1 MFNKFQSFFYHYLIL
16 ASIISISSALY
27 IEHILLV
34 PACKL
39 CLYQRIPYLISL
51 IVCFFGLFYSNNKVL
66 LYLLIIIFLF
76 SIVISGYH
84 VGIENNIFKEFS
96 GCTNEDLDTL
106 DKAKLLESLN
116 EYLPNCKDVN
126 FKIFGFSLATI
137 NLIIS
142 IALMTIT
149 IKYLKYEKNSKKKN

>member
-1 MFNKFQSFFYHYLIL
+1 M
-16 ASIISISSALY
+16 
-27 IEHILLV
+27 
-34 PACKL
+34 
-39 CLYQRIPYLISL
+39 
-51 IVCFFGLFYSNNKVL
+51 
-66 LYLLIIIFLF
+66 LIIIFLF